1 MFLFFSSISE
11 LWTVLTS
18 HIYTCV
24 CVCVDIFEE
33 EDQEKKI
40 TNLLAPLDFDTSQS
54 IEQKENTLKES
65 E

>member
-1 MFLFFSSISE
+1 MR
-11 LWTVLTS
+11 
-18 HIYTCV
+18 V

-33 EDQEKKI
+33 EEQEKKI

-65 E
+65 EKPGNLGIKWSRAIK